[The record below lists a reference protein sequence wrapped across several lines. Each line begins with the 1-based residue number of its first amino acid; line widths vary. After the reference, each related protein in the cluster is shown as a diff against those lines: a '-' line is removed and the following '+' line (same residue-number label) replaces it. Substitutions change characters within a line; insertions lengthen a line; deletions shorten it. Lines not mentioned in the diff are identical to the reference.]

1 LLCKS
6 KRWGEKRQK
15 QIFPEKTEA
24 SKVGNEIATAN
35 TRAQTKSPFE
45 SEEDRYGWVCPSPLL
60 PSTNPLDHFAKSP
73 GSHLVHI

>member
-24 SKVGNEIATAN
+24 SKLGNEIATAH

-45 SEEDRYGWVCPSPLL
+45 SEEDRYVWVCSSPLL
-60 PSTNPLDHFAKSP
+60 PSPHPLDHFAKSQ
-73 GSHLVHI
+73 SSLC